1 MSPPNEQD
9 GPTHIAGEPAQT
21 ETSKPV
27 PALPGPTDAEQPIQS
42 GSTRRRK
49 VLAVLQVLLLVGAVS
64 ISSYAMYTVATF
76 SEDNQKVEPATE
88 LLIRTEGRDADGL
101 CSNGGSLILI
111 GADQNLNQYLDGDEV
126 TSTTTLCHG
135 ERGPS
140 GYSGSG
146 TAGASSLII
155 TAPIEVGNETCIAG
169 GILIQSGIDV
179 NENEALDDDEVQT
192 FNLLC
197 NGPLGLTGSQGGQGV
212 EGQTGTDGGDGAPAL
227 VRQKQPP
234 ASVCSNGVMIQFG
247 IDNGE
252 GDGVALD
259 GTMHDD
265 EVRSSLNICSQPL
278 FVGAIG
284 DNNNGIS
291 DGITHACDELI
302 WLPDAEVLLTAG
314 SNGADGCE
322 LWASDGT
329 ADASAMLLN
338 LHPSGD
344 SLPGRY
350 AGFTLIETDGGERV
364 VFDADDGVNGRQLW
378 VTDGT
383 ASGTM
388 RLASTSTTDVTGY
401 VTTTAWNGGLV
412 LLNTPNTMLWTNGTT
427 TIDLL
432 QHESLNQSLTQ
443 NDRTTL
449 SELSAFQAD
458 MLESESGWLW
468 FSAKSTTGIEP
479 YALHTDGRFLA
490 WNLVPGDAN
499 VGASIDVDQGRVL
512 VADNGQ
518 GRQLV
523 RLGHDGTHQWLTNLM
538 NTNTGTQSNHVG
550 EHLGLHRIGDRIV
563 FDALTSGVDP
573 QLWMHNLTQST
584 TTLLST
590 SIGAPGDLVG
600 GIVHQNRVWFD
611 CVAPNIAQEI
621 CSTDGTPGGTQ
632 TETDLRAGSASALV
646 RGFASTGQ
654 HLFVVASGQVDGD
667 ETGSC
672 LWKLTAG
679 SGAELQYDPWPG
691 FNNNSYAATYGS
703 IHATEHHIFLTAN
716 NGVTGQ
722 EWHAYSHE
730 QLSGTWLIWS
740 A

>member
-9 GPTHIAGEPAQT
+9 GPTPIAGEPAQT

-49 VLAVLQVLLLVGAVS
+49 ILAVLQVLLLVGALG

-76 SEDNQKVEPATE
+76 SEDSANIEPTSE

-146 TAGASSLII
+146 TAGDSSLMI
-155 TAPIEVGNETCIAG
+155 TAPVDVGNETCIAG

-179 NENEALDDDEVQT
+179 NENEALDEDEVQT

-197 NGPLGLTGSQGGQGV
+197 NGPLGLTGSQGGQGMD
-212 EGQTGTDGGDGAPAL
+212 GTAGVQGGDGAPAL
-227 VRQKQPP
+227 VQQKQPP

-247 IDNGE
+247 IDDGV

-259 GTMHDD
+259 GIMHDD

-284 DNNNGIS
+284 DYTTGTTN
-291 DGITHACDELI
+291 GITHACDELI

-329 ADASAMLLN
+329 ADGSAMLLN

-350 AGFTLIETDGGERV
+350 AGFTLIETDGEERV

-388 RLASTSTTDVTGY
+388 RLTSTSITDVTGH
-401 VTTTAWNGGLV
+401 VTTMAWNNGLV

-432 QHESLNQSLTQ
+432 EHESLNQSLTQ

-449 SELSAFQAD
+449 SELSAFQTN
-458 MLESESGWLW
+458 MLESEGGWLW

-490 WNLVPGDAN
+490 WDLVPGDAN

-538 NTNTGTQSNHVG
+538 NTNTGAQSNHVG

-600 GIVHQNRVWFD
+600 GIRPSRSGV
-611 CVAPNIAQEI
+611 
-621 CSTDGTPGGTQ
+621 
-632 TETDLRAGSASALV
+632 V
-646 RGFASTGQ
+646 R
-654 HLFVVASGQVDGD
+654 L
-667 ETGSC
+667 C
-672 LWKLTAG
+672 C
-679 SGAELQYDPWPG
+679 
-691 FNNNSYAATYGS
+691 
-703 IHATEHHIFLTAN
+703 TEHCSGNLLDGRDAC
-716 NGVTGQ
+716 
-722 EWHAYSHE
+722 WHSN
-730 QLSGTWLIWS
+730 
-740 A
+740 

>member
-1 MSPPNEQD
+1 MR
-9 GPTHIAGEPAQT
+9 
-21 ETSKPV
+21 
-27 PALPGPTDAEQPIQS
+27 L
-42 GSTRRRK
+42 
-49 VLAVLQVLLLVGAVS
+49 
-64 ISSYAMYTVATF
+64 
-76 SEDNQKVEPATE
+76 
-88 LLIRTEGRDADGL
+88 
-101 CSNGGSLILI
+101 
-111 GADQNLNQYLDGDEV
+111 
-126 TSTTTLCHG
+126 TST
-135 ERGPS
+135 S
-140 GYSGSG
+140 
-146 TAGASSLII
+146 I
-155 TAPIEVGNETCIAG
+155 
-169 GILIQSGIDV
+169 
-179 NENEALDDDEVQT
+179 
-192 FNLLC
+192 
-197 NGPLGLTGSQGGQGV
+197 
-212 EGQTGTDGGDGAPAL
+212 
-227 VRQKQPP
+227 
-234 ASVCSNGVMIQFG
+234 
-247 IDNGE
+247 
-252 GDGVALD
+252 
-259 GTMHDD
+259 
-265 EVRSSLNICSQPL
+265 
-278 FVGAIG
+278 
-284 DNNNGIS
+284 
-291 DGITHACDELI
+291 
-302 WLPDAEVLLTAG
+302 
-314 SNGADGCE
+314 
-322 LWASDGT
+322 
-329 ADASAMLLN
+329 
-338 LHPSGD
+338 
-344 SLPGRY
+344 
-350 AGFTLIETDGGERV
+350 
-364 VFDADDGVNGRQLW
+364 
-378 VTDGT
+378 
-383 ASGTM
+383 
-388 RLASTSTTDVTGY
+388 TDVTGH
-401 VTTTAWNGGLV
+401 VTTMAWNNGLV

-432 QHESLNQSLTQ
+432 EHESLNQSLTQ

-449 SELSAFQAD
+449 SELSAFQTN
-458 MLESESGWLW
+458 MLESEGGWLW

-490 WNLVPGDAN
+490 WDLVPGDAN

-538 NTNTGTQSNHVG
+538 NTNTGAQSNHVG

-600 GIVHQNRVWFD
+600 GIVHQDRVWFD

-621 CSTDGTPGGTQ
+621 CSTDGTPAGTQ

-654 HLFVVASGQVDGD
+654 HLFVVASGQVNGD